1 MGRKFLALVLLT
13 IGISGCS
20 TFVDYPIG
28 VLPRPELIP
37 LTAEQ
42 QSRTPADVLDVCAVN
57 QAALKNH
64 IKRYEGRIETHDD
77 SL

>member
-1 MGRKFLALVLLT
+1 VGRKLLLCLILT

-28 VLPRPELIP
+28 VPDRPGLIP
-37 LTAEQ
+37 ITAEQ
-42 QSRTPADVLDVCAVN
+42 QSRTPLEVLDACASN
-57 QAALKNH
+57 QATLKNH
-64 IKRYEGRIETHDD
+64 VKRLESRIATHDD

>member
-1 MGRKFLALVLLT
+1 VKKLLLCLILT

-28 VLPRPELIP
+28 VLARPELIP

-42 QSRTPADVLDVCAVN
+42 QERTPTDVLDIVAIN
-57 QAALKNH
+57 QAVLKNH
-64 IKRYEGRIETHDD
+64 IKRYEGRIATHDD